1 MHIAQ
6 FWHTLLI
13 ASLSLCGA
21 VGLLALVR
29 PRLFAAIATWGSRW
43 INFHRFLDFLDRRV
57 DVDRLIIPHS
67 RILGGAVLASVS
79 VLGYVFFVS

>member
-6 FWHTLLI
+6 FWHALLI

-21 VGLLALVR
+21 VGLLALLS
-29 PRLFAAIATWGSRW
+29 PRLFTAVATWGSRW
-43 INFHRFLDFLDRRV
+43 INLQRFLDCLDKRV
-57 DVDRLIIPHS
+57 DVDRLLIPHS

-79 VLGYVFFVS
+79 VLGYVFFVA